1 MGWLQS
7 IISGE
12 RRLEQIEIEE
22 LQLLQAKSKSLRD
35 LLQGIEGIME
45 LAVQAKRDPK
55 MHLALNSHARLI
67 EKLELVEKNL
77 KEELKLERDI
87 RKKEESK

>member
-1 MGWLQS
+1 MGWLQN
-7 IISGE
+7 IIVG
-12 RRLEQIEIEE
+12 RNLEEIELEE

-45 LAVQAKRDPK
+45 EAVWAKRDPK
-55 MHLALNSHARLI
+55 VRLPPNSHTRLM

-77 KEELKLERDI
+77 KEDLELERDI
-87 RKKEESK
+87 RKKEEGK